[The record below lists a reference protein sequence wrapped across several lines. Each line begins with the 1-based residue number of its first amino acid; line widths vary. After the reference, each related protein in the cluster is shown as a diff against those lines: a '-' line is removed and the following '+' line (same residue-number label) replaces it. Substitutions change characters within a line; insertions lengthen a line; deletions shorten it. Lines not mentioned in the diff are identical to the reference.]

1 MKASMQRALIILA
14 LGLTLGLPFYLRPRH
29 VSVPRVAETLVV
41 ITPHNEAL
49 RSEYSRGFH
58 DWYFARTGQS
68 IAIDWRVIGGTT
80 EITRLIESE
89 YLASFQRYWTAQLGR
104 PWSMTVQGA
113 FANPVWQPT
122 GVAGATEALEL
133 TARRAFLDSSVSCGI
148 DVFFGG
154 GPYDYIR
161 QAAAGRLI
169 NSGVM
174 QQHPEWFTDE
184 VIPATF
190 TGEPYRDPAGLWVG
204 TVLSSYGMIYNR
216 DAYARLGITAEPR
229 AWEDLQNPKLQGEV
243 ALCDPTKS
251 SSIAKAFENIIQ
263 QQIQLRWEQLA
274 INPSRDRA
282 SWESQA
288 IAEGWVNGL
297 RLVQRIGANARYFT
311 DTSQKP
317 PIDVIQGN
325 SAVGLCIDFYGRGSD
340 LATARRVN
348 GAGERVGYFS
358 PPDGTVLSPDPIA
371 VLRGAP
377 HFSAAQAF
385 MEYALSL
392 DGQKLWNFKVG
403 KLGGPERYELRRL
416 PIRRDFYRAEF
427 AAARTDPDVNP
438 YATTNPLI
446 YHPAWTGG
454 IVAEMALVIRV
465 MCQDT
470 HPELVEAWREIIKAG
485 LPPAALAVMSDMT
498 SVSYAE
504 MQGRIKQALSA
515 KDKVEAVRLAR
526 ELAGI
531 FREQYLQAA
540 ALARATPR

>member
-1 MKASMQRALIILA
+1 MQRALIILA
-14 LGLTLGLPFYLRPRH
+14 LGLTLGLPFYLRPPQ
-29 VSVPRVAETLVV
+29 VIAPRVAQTLVV
-41 ITPHNEAL
+41 ITPHNEAI
-49 RSEYSRGFH
+49 RAEYSRGFR
-58 DWYFARTGQS
+58 DWYFARTGQHV
-68 IAIDWRVIGGTT
+68 AIDWRVIGGTS
-80 EITRLIESE
+80 EITRFIESE
-89 YLASFQRYWTAQLGR
+89 YLASFQRYWTQQLGR

-113 FANPVWQPT
+113 FANPAWQPI
-122 GVAGATEALEL
+122 GPAAATEALEL
-133 TARRAFLDSSVSCGI
+133 TARRAFLESSVSCGI

-154 GPYDYIR
+154 GPFDFIR

-169 NSGVM
+169 DSGLK
-174 QQHPEWFTDE
+174 QQHPEWFQDD

-190 TGEPYRDPAGLWVG
+190 TGEAYWDPAGLWVG
-204 TVLSSYGMIYNR
+204 SVLSSYGMIYNR
-216 DAYARLGITAEPR
+216 DAYARLGIAAEPR
-229 AWEDLQNPKLQGEV
+229 SWEDLQDPKLQGEV

-274 INPSRDRA
+274 TDASRDRA

-288 IAEGWVNGL
+288 VAEGWVNGL
-297 RLVQRIGANARYFT
+297 RLVQRVGANARYFT

-325 SAVGLCIDFYGRGSD
+325 SAVGLCIDFYGRGSY
-340 LATARRVN
+340 LSTARRVN
-348 GAGERVGYFS
+348 GAADRIGYFS
-358 PPDGTVLSPDPIA
+358 PPDGTVLSADPLA

-377 HFSAAQAF
+377 HFSVAQAF
-385 MEYALSL
+385 MEYVLSM

-403 KLGGPERYELRRL
+403 VPGGPARYELRRL

-427 AAARTDPDVNP
+427 STGRTDPSVNP
-438 YATTNPLI
+438 YAATNPLI

-454 IVAEMALVIRV
+454 IVAEMAFVIRV

-470 HPELVEAWREIIKAG
+470 HLELVEAWREIIKAG

-504 MQGRIKQALSA
+504 MRGRIKQALSA
-515 KDKVEAVRLAR
+515 KDKVQAVRLAS

-531 FREQYLQAA
+531 FREQYLKAA

>member
-80 EITRLIESE
+80 EITRFIESE

-403 KLGGPERYELRRL
+403 KPGGPERYELRRL

-531 FREQYLQAA
+531 FREQYLKAA

>member
-80 EITRLIESE
+80 EITRFIESE

-403 KLGGPERYELRRL
+403 KPGGPERYELRRL

>member
-1 MKASMQRALIILA
+1 MQRALIILA

-80 EITRLIESE
+80 EITRFIESE

-403 KLGGPERYELRRL
+403 KPGGPERYELRRL

-531 FREQYLQAA
+531 FREQYLKAA

>member
-80 EITRLIESE
+80 EITRFIESE

-531 FREQYLQAA
+531 FREQYLKAA

>member
-80 EITRLIESE
+80 EITRFIESE

-392 DGQKLWNFKVG
+392 DGQKLWNFKIG
-403 KLGGPERYELRRL
+403 KPGGPERYELRRL

-531 FREQYLQAA
+531 FREQYLKAA

>member
-1 MKASMQRALIILA
+1 MQRALIILA
-14 LGLTLGLPFYLRPRH
+14 LGLTLGLPFYLRPPQ
-29 VSVPRVAETLVV
+29 VSAPRVAQTLVV
-41 ITPHNEAL
+41 ITPHNEAI
-49 RSEYSRGFH
+49 RAEYSRGFR
-58 DWYFARTGQS
+58 DWYFARTGQHV
-68 IAIDWRVIGGTT
+68 AIDWRVIGGTT
-80 EITRLIESE
+80 EITRFIESE
-89 YLASFQRYWTAQLGR
+89 YLASFQRYWTQQLGR

-113 FANPVWQPT
+113 FANPAWQPI
-122 GVAGATEALEL
+122 GPAAATEALEL
-133 TARRAFLDSSVSCGI
+133 SARRAFLESSVSCGI

-174 QQHPEWFTDE
+174 QQHPEWFQDD

-190 TGEPYRDPAGLWVG
+190 TGEPYGDPAGLWVG
-204 TVLSSYGMIYNR
+204 SVLSSYGMIYNR
-216 DAYARLGITAEPR
+216 DAYARLGIAAEPR
-229 AWEDLQNPKLQGEV
+229 SWEDLQDPKLQGEV

-263 QQIQLRWEQLA
+263 QQIQLRWAQLA
-274 INPSRDRA
+274 TDVSRNRA

-288 IAEGWVNGL
+288 VAEGWVNGL

-325 SAVGLCIDFYGRGSD
+325 SAVGLCIDFYGRGSY

-348 GAGERVGYFS
+348 GAADRIGYFS

-377 HFSAAQAF
+377 HFSVAQAF
-385 MEYALSL
+385 MEYALSM

-403 KLGGPERYELRRL
+403 VPGGPERYELRRL

-427 AAARTDPDVNP
+427 ATGRTDPSVNP
-438 YATTNPLI
+438 YAATNPLI

-454 IVAEMALVIRV
+454 IVAEMAFVIRV

-470 HPELVEAWREIIKAG
+470 HLELVEAWREIIKAG
-485 LPPAALAVMSDMT
+485 LPPAALAVMSDLT

-531 FREQYLQAA
+531 FREQYLKAA

>member
-68 IAIDWRVIGGTT
+68 IAIDWRVISGTT
-80 EITRLIESE
+80 EITRFIESE

-403 KLGGPERYELRRL
+403 KPGGPERYELRRL

-531 FREQYLQAA
+531 FREQYLKAA

>member
-80 EITRLIESE
+80 EITRFIESE

-297 RLVQRIGANARYFT
+297 RLLQRIGANARYFT

-403 KLGGPERYELRRL
+403 KPGGPERYELRRL

-531 FREQYLQAA
+531 FREQYLKAA

>member
-1 MKASMQRALIILA
+1 MQRALIILA
-14 LGLTLGLPFYLRPRH
+14 LGLTLGLPFYLRPPQ
-29 VSVPRVAETLVV
+29 VIEPRVAQTLVV
-41 ITPHNEAL
+41 ITPHNEAI
-49 RSEYSRGFH
+49 RAEYSRGFR
-58 DWYFARTGQS
+58 DWYFARTGQHV
-68 IAIDWRVIGGTT
+68 AIDWRVIGGTS
-80 EITRLIESE
+80 EITRFIESE
-89 YLASFQRYWTAQLGR
+89 YLASFQRYWTQQLGR

-113 FANPVWQPT
+113 FANPAWQPI
-122 GVAGATEALEL
+122 GPAAATEALEL
-133 TARRAFLDSSVSCGI
+133 TARRAFLESSVSCGI

-154 GPYDYIR
+154 GPFDFIR
-161 QAAAGRLI
+161 QAAAGWLI
-169 NSGVM
+169 DSGLK
-174 QQHPEWFTDE
+174 QQHPEWFQDD

-190 TGEPYRDPAGLWVG
+190 TGEAYWDPAGLWVG
-204 TVLSSYGMIYNR
+204 SVLSSYGMIYNR
-216 DAYARLGITAEPR
+216 DAYARLGIAAEPR
-229 AWEDLQNPKLQGEV
+229 SWEDLQDPKLQGEV

-263 QQIQLRWEQLA
+263 QQIQLRWGQLA
-274 INPSRDRA
+274 TDASRDRA

-288 IAEGWVNGL
+288 VAEGWVNGL
-297 RLVQRIGANARYFT
+297 RLVQRVGANARYFT

-325 SAVGLCIDFYGRGSD
+325 SAVGLCIDFYGRGSY

-348 GAGERVGYFS
+348 GAADRIGSFS
-358 PPDGTVLSPDPIA
+358 PPDGTVLSADPLA

-377 HFSAAQAF
+377 HFSVAQAF
-385 MEYALSL
+385 MEYVLSM

-403 KLGGPERYELRRL
+403 VPGGPARYELRRL

-427 AAARTDPDVNP
+427 ATGRTDPSVNP
-438 YATTNPLI
+438 YAATNPLI

-454 IVAEMALVIRV
+454 IVAEMAFVIRV

-470 HPELVEAWREIIKAG
+470 HLELVEAWREIIKAG

-515 KDKVEAVRLAR
+515 KDKVEAVRLAS

-531 FREQYLQAA
+531 FREQYLKAA

>member
-80 EITRLIESE
+80 EITRFIESE

-392 DGQKLWNFKVG
+392 DGQKLWNFKIG
-403 KLGGPERYELRRL
+403 KPGGPERYELRRL

>member
-1 MKASMQRALIILA
+1 
-14 LGLTLGLPFYLRPRH
+14 
-29 VSVPRVAETLVV
+29 
-41 ITPHNEAL
+41 
-49 RSEYSRGFH
+49 
-58 DWYFARTGQS
+58 
-68 IAIDWRVIGGTT
+68 VIGGTS
-80 EITRLIESE
+80 EITRFIESE
-89 YLASFQRYWTAQLGR
+89 YLASFQRYWTQQLGR

-113 FANPVWQPT
+113 FANPAWQPI
-122 GVAGATEALEL
+122 GPAAATEALEL
-133 TARRAFLDSSVSCGI
+133 TARRAFLESSVSCGI

-154 GPYDYIR
+154 GPFDFIR

-169 NSGVM
+169 DSGLK
-174 QQHPEWFTDE
+174 QQHPEWFQDD

-190 TGEPYRDPAGLWVG
+190 TGEAYWDPAGLWVG
-204 TVLSSYGMIYNR
+204 SVLSSYGMIYNR
-216 DAYARLGITAEPR
+216 DAYARLGIAAEPR
-229 AWEDLQNPKLQGEV
+229 SWEDLQDPKLQGEV

-263 QQIQLRWEQLA
+263 QQIQLRWGQLA
-274 INPSRDRA
+274 TDASRDRA

-288 IAEGWVNGL
+288 VAEGWVNGL
-297 RLVQRIGANARYFT
+297 RLVQRVGANARYFT

-325 SAVGLCIDFYGRGSD
+325 SAVGLCIDFYGRGSY

-348 GAGERVGYFS
+348 GAADRIGYFS
-358 PPDGTVLSPDPIA
+358 PPDGTVLSADPLA

-377 HFSAAQAF
+377 HFSVAQAF
-385 MEYALSL
+385 MEYVLSM

-403 KLGGPERYELRRL
+403 VPGGPARYELRRL

-427 AAARTDPDVNP
+427 ATGRTDPSVNP
-438 YATTNPLI
+438 YAATNPLI

-454 IVAEMALVIRV
+454 IVAEMAFVIRV

-470 HPELVEAWREIIKAG
+470 HLELVEAWREIIKAG

-515 KDKVEAVRLAR
+515 KDKVEAVRLAS

-531 FREQYLQAA
+531 FREQYLKAA

>member
-1 MKASMQRALIILA
+1 M
-14 LGLTLGLPFYLRPRH
+14 
-29 VSVPRVAETLVV
+29 
-41 ITPHNEAL
+41 
-49 RSEYSRGFH
+49 
-58 DWYFARTGQS
+58 
-68 IAIDWRVIGGTT
+68 
-80 EITRLIESE
+80 
-89 YLASFQRYWTAQLGR
+89 
-104 PWSMTVQGA
+104 QGA
-113 FANPVWQPT
+113 FANAAWQPI
-122 GVAGATEALEL
+122 GPAAATETLEL
-133 TARRAFLDSSVSCGI
+133 IARRAFLESSVSCGI

-154 GPYDYIR
+154 GPFDFIR

-169 NSGVM
+169 DSGLK
-174 QQHPEWFTDE
+174 QQHPEWFQDD

-190 TGEPYRDPAGLWVG
+190 TGEAYWDPAGLWVG
-204 TVLSSYGMIYNR
+204 SVLSSYGMIYNR
-216 DAYARLGITAEPR
+216 DAYARLGIAGEPR
-229 AWEDLQNPKLQGEV
+229 SWEDLQDPKLQGEV

-263 QQIQLRWEQLA
+263 QQMQLRWEQLA
-274 INPSRDRA
+274 TDTSRDRA

-288 IAEGWVNGL
+288 VAEGWVNGL
-297 RLVQRIGANARYFT
+297 RLVQRVGANARYFT

-325 SAVGLCIDFYGRGSD
+325 SAVGLCIDFYGRGSY

-348 GAGERVGYFS
+348 GAADRIGYFS
-358 PPDGTVLSPDPIA
+358 PPDGTVLSADPIA

-377 HFSAAQAF
+377 HFSVAQAF
-385 MEYALSL
+385 MEYVLSM
-392 DGQKLWNFKVG
+392 DGQKLWNFKAGVP
-403 KLGGPERYELRRL
+403 GGPARYELRRL

-427 AAARTDPDVNP
+427 ATGRTDPSVNP
-438 YATTNPLI
+438 YAATNPLI

-454 IVAEMALVIRV
+454 IVAEMAFVIRV
-465 MCQDT
+465 MCLDT
-470 HPELVEAWREIIKAG
+470 HLELVEAWREIIKAG

-531 FREQYLQAA
+531 FREQYLKAA

>member
-1 MKASMQRALIILA
+1 MQRALIILA
-14 LGLTLGLPFYLRPRH
+14 LGLTLGLPFYLRPPQ
-29 VSVPRVAETLVV
+29 VIAPRVAQTLVV
-41 ITPHNEAL
+41 ITPHNEAI
-49 RSEYSRGFH
+49 RAEYSRGFR
-58 DWYFARTGQS
+58 DWYFARTGQHV
-68 IAIDWRVIGGTT
+68 AIDWRVIGGTS
-80 EITRLIESE
+80 EITRFIESE
-89 YLASFQRYWTAQLGR
+89 YLASFQRYWTQQLGR

-113 FANPVWQPT
+113 FANPAWQPI
-122 GVAGATEALEL
+122 GPAAAVEAIEL

-154 GPYDYIR
+154 GPFDFIR

-169 NSGVM
+169 DSGLK
-174 QQHPEWFTDE
+174 QQHPEWFQDD

-190 TGEPYRDPAGLWVG
+190 TGEAYWDPAGLWVG
-204 TVLSSYGMIYNR
+204 SVLSSYGMIYNR
-216 DAYARLGITAEPR
+216 DAYARLGIAAEPR
-229 AWEDLQNPKLQGEV
+229 SWEDLQDPKLQGEV

-274 INPSRDRA
+274 TDASRDRA

-288 IAEGWVNGL
+288 VAEGWVNGL
-297 RLVQRIGANARYFT
+297 RLVQRVGANARYFT

-325 SAVGLCIDFYGRGSD
+325 SAVGLCIDFYGRGSY
-340 LATARRVN
+340 LSTARRVN
-348 GAGERVGYFS
+348 GAADRIGYFS
-358 PPDGTVLSPDPIA
+358 PPDGTVLSADPLA

-377 HFSAAQAF
+377 HFSVAQAF
-385 MEYALSL
+385 MEYVLSM

-403 KLGGPERYELRRL
+403 VPGGPARYELRRL
-416 PIRRDFYRAEF
+416 PIRRDFYWAEF
-427 AAARTDPDVNP
+427 ATGRTDPSVNP
-438 YATTNPLI
+438 YAATNPLI

-454 IVAEMALVIRV
+454 IVAEMAFVIRV

-470 HPELVEAWREIIKAG
+470 HLELVEAWREIIKAG

-515 KDKVEAVRLAR
+515 KDKVEAVRLAS

-531 FREQYLQAA
+531 FREQYLKAA

>member
-1 MKASMQRALIILA
+1 MQRALIILA
-14 LGLTLGLPFYLRPRH
+14 LGLTLGLPFYLRPPQ
-29 VSVPRVAETLVV
+29 VIAPRVAQTLVV
-41 ITPHNEAL
+41 ITPHNEAI
-49 RSEYSRGFH
+49 RAEYSRGFR
-58 DWYFARTGQS
+58 DWYFARTGQHV
-68 IAIDWRVIGGTT
+68 AIDWRVIGGTS
-80 EITRLIESE
+80 EIARFIESE
-89 YLASFQRYWTAQLGR
+89 YLASFQRYWTQQLGR

-113 FANPVWQPT
+113 FANAAWQPK
-122 GVAGATEALEL
+122 GPAAATETLEL
-133 TARRAFLDSSVSCGI
+133 SARRAFLESSVSCGI

-154 GPYDYIR
+154 GPFDFIR

-169 NSGVM
+169 DSGLK
-174 QQHPEWFTDE
+174 QQHPEWFQDD

-190 TGEPYRDPAGLWVG
+190 TGEAYWDPAGLWVG
-204 TVLSSYGMIYNR
+204 SVLSSYGMIYNR
-216 DAYARLGITAEPR
+216 DAYARLGIAAEPR
-229 AWEDLQNPKLQGEV
+229 SWEDLQDPKLQGEV

-274 INPSRDRA
+274 TDASRDRA

-288 IAEGWVNGL
+288 VAEGWVNGL
-297 RLVQRIGANARYFT
+297 RLVQRVGANARYFT

-325 SAVGLCIDFYGRGSD
+325 SAVGLCIDFYGRGSY

-348 GAGERVGYFS
+348 GAADRIGYFS
-358 PPDGTVLSPDPIA
+358 PPDGTVLSADPLA

-377 HFSAAQAF
+377 HFSVAQAF
-385 MEYALSL
+385 MEYVLSM

-403 KLGGPERYELRRL
+403 VPGGPARYELRRL

-427 AAARTDPDVNP
+427 ATERTDPSVNP
-438 YATTNPLI
+438 YAATNPLI

-454 IVAEMALVIRV
+454 IVAEMAFVIRV

-470 HPELVEAWREIIKAG
+470 HLELVEAWREIIKAG

-515 KDKVEAVRLAR
+515 KDKVEAVRLAS

-531 FREQYLQAA
+531 FREQYLKAA